1 MPRGLSATQK
11 TALQSR
17 IRAACY
23 FVELSI
29 TAPVRVWTGL
39 GTITALG
46 NSWIG
51 LGELGVI
58 SGMESDLA
66 LKAQSISVSLVGI
79 PGDAITPG
87 MVASTRGERY
97 QGAPLKVYF
106 GMTNPDTG
114 VLLDAPIAVWSG
126 LADVLSFRRGA
137 TITCTLT
144 GEHVSSRLRQSNGA
158 RMTTQSH
165 NERLGNATATD
176 LFFEPQTRFS
186 GVPRAI
192 IP

>member
-1 MPRGLSATQK
+1 MPRGLSVTQK
-11 TALQSR
+11 AALAGR
-17 IRAACY
+17 VRAVCY
-23 FVELSI
+23 FVELDIS
-29 TAPVRVWTGL
+29 TPVRVWTGL

-66 LKAQSISVSLVGI
+66 LKAQQISVSLVGI

-87 MVASTRGERY
+87 MVASTRNEHY
-97 QGAPLKVYF
+97 QGALLKVYF

-114 VLLDAPIAVWSG
+114 ALLDDPIAVWSG

-144 GEHVSSRLRQSNGA
+144 GEHISSRLRLANGA

-165 NERLGNATATD
+165 NDRLGNATASD
-176 LFFEPQTRFS
+176 LFFEAQTRIAGMPKA
-186 GVPRAI
+186 GVA
-192 IP
+192 